1 MHFNIF
7 SANITTAKPRRLHH
21 KNIKIKII
29 YIFLVDLKKCLNL
42 TKNNKIIKMNKTIEI
57 LEKSIKYAKKQLLDN
72 WEKLSEEETLQIKRG
87 ISETLNFIETL
98 KDINKKI

>member
-1 MHFNIF
+1 M
-7 SANITTAKPRRLHH
+7 K
-21 KNIKIKII
+21 
-29 YIFLVDLKKCLNL
+29 
-42 TKNNKIIKMNKTIEI
+42 KTIEI

-98 KDINKKI
+98 REIDKKF

>member
-1 MHFNIF
+1 M
-7 SANITTAKPRRLHH
+7 K
-21 KNIKIKII
+21 
-29 YIFLVDLKKCLNL
+29 
-42 TKNNKIIKMNKTIEI
+42 KTIEI

-98 KDINKKI
+98 KEINKKFE